1 MGPHPLCGRIILGY
15 AASHRCGMKSVPLE
29 GFGGMPKTLRQAPTT
44 SGIQQASGIMAYV
57 DSVHSGGDV
66 GIGDVTV
73 HTHALYGLI
82 SQHVVSENLVC
93 SFAVVRQLF
102 GCNLLAFW
110 LSTYLPFMFFVLWP
124 LVWSLCGLPSR
135 MPICDYYLHFLVRCG
150 LAVIML
156 FRATRSNVKRLM
168 YAFLFDNP
176 SAKPTRVAR
185 PARFVGFR
193 RHKPVRRRKS
203 SSIRFSKCCCR
214 VLLTLF
220 YASLLWKVQLAWTIS
235 RKDRNRCAHV
245 VHGNGG
251 KGSSKSGRKG
261 AMRPTSR
268 DVTFPTDPTNTPDD
282 QDLLEQIKAV
292 LPEAAVVRAQ
302 STLDPSEWD
311 VPIAHPQRLDN
322 KGGIALVPKTL
333 LPSVLQRVGYTA
345 APTAVLT

>member
-1 MGPHPLCGRIILGY
+1 M
-15 AASHRCGMKSVPLE
+15 
-29 GFGGMPKTLRQAPTT
+29 
-44 SGIQQASGIMAYV
+44 
-57 DSVHSGGDV
+57 
-66 GIGDVTV
+66 
-73 HTHALYGLI
+73 
-82 SQHVVSENLVC
+82 SENLVC

-124 LVWSLCGLPSR
+124 LVWSLCDLPSR

-193 RHKPVRRRKS
+193 RHKPVRRLKP

-220 YASLLWKVQLAWTIS
+220 YASLALESSIGMDDLQERSQSLGSRCS
-235 RKDRNRCAHV
+235 RKWRKRIFQVWQERGHAAHFQRCHIS
-245 VHGNGG
+245 H
-251 KGSSKSGRKG
+251 
-261 AMRPTSR
+261 
-268 DVTFPTDPTNTPDD
+268 
-282 QDLLEQIKAV
+282 
-292 LPEAAVVRAQ
+292 
-302 STLDPSEWD
+302 
-311 VPIAHPQRLDN
+311 
-322 KGGIALVPKTL
+322 
-333 LPSVLQRVGYTA
+333 
-345 APTAVLT
+345 

>member
-124 LVWSLCGLPSR
+124 LVWSLCDLPSR

-220 YASLLWKVQLAWTIS
+220 YASLLWKVQS
-235 RKDRNRCAHV
+235 P
-245 VHGNGG
+245 G
-251 KGSSKSGRKG
+251 K
-261 AMRPTSR
+261 
-268 DVTFPTDPTNTPDD
+268 
-282 QDLLEQIKAV
+282 
-292 LPEAAVVRAQ
+292 
-302 STLDPSEWD
+302 
-311 VPIAHPQRLDN
+311 IA
-322 KGGIALVPKTL
+322 I
-333 LPSVLQRVGYTA
+333 
-345 APTAVLT
+345 AVLTLFTEMEEKDLPSLAGKGACGPLPEMSHFPLIQPTHLTTKISWNRLRRSCLRPL

>member
-1 MGPHPLCGRIILGY
+1 
-15 AASHRCGMKSVPLE
+15 
-29 GFGGMPKTLRQAPTT
+29 
-44 SGIQQASGIMAYV
+44 
-57 DSVHSGGDV
+57 
-66 GIGDVTV
+66 
-73 HTHALYGLI
+73 
-82 SQHVVSENLVC
+82 
-93 SFAVVRQLF
+93 
-102 GCNLLAFW
+102 
-110 LSTYLPFMFFVLWP
+110 MFFVLWP
-124 LVWSLCGLPSR
+124 LVWSLCDLPSR

-168 YAFLFDNP
+168 YTFLFDNP

-193 RHKPVRRRKS
+193 RHKPVRRRNS

-235 RKDRNRCAHV
+235 RKDRNRWAHV

-345 APTAVLT
+345 APTAVLTSQPATDLGLKGFPQHQPGPLWDLCTHG